1 MCHKRTHRIIGGV
14 WTHLK
19 GKDQHHR
26 CIYPTLSLMWTQLN
40 VCSIWN
46 NWELANMK
54 LIERLVWSRCNN
66 VASGDEWFK
75 AQRTR
80 KDSLCLSRS
89 QTRLTFRPQDLF
101 PWSLTLIM
109 WDLLILKFM
118 NSQSNCLICFISRV
132 LDFCP
137 GNALFQLRNIWGC
150 LALPWQTSSS
160 LPPSHPIHTSIHQLV
175 DPLYVGPIST
185 FYLFFTGVFST
196 QGALIGQ
203 ESK

>member
-1 MCHKRTHRIIGGV
+1 
-14 WTHLK
+14 
-19 GKDQHHR
+19 
-26 CIYPTLSLMWTQLN
+26 
-40 VCSIWN
+40 
-46 NWELANMK
+46 MK

-150 LALPWQTSSS
+150 LALPCTDIIITATIQSIH
-160 LPPSHPIHTSIHQLV
+160 PPIHPSIPPWCYIHL
-175 DPLYVGPIST
+175 S
-185 FYLFFTGVFST
+185 VFSSGRRSRNLNSFSLR
-196 QGALIGQ
+196 QILSEDNVLIRLLINQPSSVNQSPGGTCDHNCHTCGNCHDHHQ
-203 ESK
+203 PDYCCVYSSAG